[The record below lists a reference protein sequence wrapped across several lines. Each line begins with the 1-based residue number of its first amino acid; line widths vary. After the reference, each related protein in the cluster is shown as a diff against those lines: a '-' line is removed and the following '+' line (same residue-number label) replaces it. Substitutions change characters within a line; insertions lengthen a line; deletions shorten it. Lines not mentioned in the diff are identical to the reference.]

1 MKNQFVDSRS
11 AKDIDK
17 QVEKILHSLGNPQP
31 PLNLDLVRALLQLD
45 RRYYTS
51 TNDGALREFANKVTL
66 GTKQV
71 LMRPGLIIDAVKKWD
86 LKALYL
92 PDQKR
97 ILIDSNLPEPKQR
110 WSEGHEIIHS
120 VLPWHQSTTFG
131 DNKGTLT
138 PACYEE
144 LEWEANYGA
153 GQLLFLHKRFKEH
166 SDDLRL
172 TLKNFQNLA
181 KLYGNSLTTTL
192 WRAVEN
198 SRFAC
203 FGAIHAHPWRL
214 PDDFN
219 PDRPI
224 RYLIQSR
231 NYAAVF
237 PKVTEIEI
245 FNVIKSYCSDRRG
258 GPLGSGTTIL
268 EDIRDEKFEFSM
280 ETFYN
285 RHDALTLGVCRKKQ
299 TILVPVTQNIFV
311 RD

>member
-1 MKNQFVDSRS
+1 MKNQFVDAKS

-17 QVEKILHSLGNPQP
+17 QVEKILHGLGNPPP
-31 PLNLDLVRALLQLD
+31 PLNLDMVRELLKLD
-45 RRYYTS
+45 RGYYSS
-51 TNDGALREFANKVTL
+51 TNDGAIREFVNRLTV

-71 LMRPGLIIDAVKKWD
+71 FMRPSLIADAIKKWD

-97 ILIDSNLPEPKQR
+97 ILIDSSLPPTKQR

-120 VLPWHQSTTFG
+120 VLPWHEDTTFG

-138 PACYEE
+138 PACYDE

-153 GQLLFLHKRFKEH
+153 GQLLFLHKNFKEQ
-166 SDDLRL
+166 SADL
-172 TLKNFQNLA
+172 TLDIKTFQSVS
-181 KLYGNSLTTTL
+181 KQYGNSLTTTL
-192 WRAVEN
+192 WRAVEE

-203 FGAIHAHPWRL
+203 FGAIHPHPKRV
-214 PDDFN
+214 PNDF
-219 PDRPI
+219 DSTKPI

-237 PKVTEIEI
+237 PKVTELEI
-245 FNVIKSYCSDRRG
+245 YEVIRSYSSWARG
-258 GPLGSGTTIL
+258 GPLGEGTTVF
-268 EDIRDEKFEFSM
+268 EDIRGNRFEFTL

-285 RHDALTLGVCRKKQ
+285 THEALTLGVCKRKQ
-299 TILVPVTQNIFV
+299 NILVPVKQNIFV
-311 RD
+311 

>member
-1 MKNQFVDSRS
+1 LRNQFVDSRS

-17 QVEKILHSLGNPQP
+17 QVEKILQSIGNPVP
-31 PLNLDLVRALLQLD
+31 PLNLDLVRELLKLD
-45 RRYYTS
+45 RKYYTS
-51 TNDGALREFANKVTL
+51 TDDGALREFAHKVKL
-66 GTKQV
+66 GAKQV
-71 LMRPGLIIDAVKKWD
+71 MMRPGLIIDVVKNWD

-97 ILIDSNLPEPKQR
+97 ILIDSSLPATKQR
-110 WSEGHEIIHS
+110 WSESHEIIHS
-120 VLPWHQSTTFG
+120 VLPWHQDTTFG

-153 GQLLFLHKRFKEH
+153 GQLLFLHKHFQEQ
-166 SDDLRL
+166 SDDLAL
-172 TLKNFQNLA
+172 NLKSFQNFG
-181 KLYGNSLTTTL
+181 KQYGNSLTTTL
-192 WRAVEN
+192 WRVVEG

-203 FGAIHAHPWRL
+203 FGAIHAHPWRP

-219 PDRPI
+219 PAQPI

-245 FNVIKSYCSDRRG
+245 FDTIRSYCSGARG
-258 GPLGSGTTIL
+258 GPLGESTTVFEDLSG
-268 EDIRDEKFEFSM
+268 ERFEFSM

-285 RHDALTLGVCRKKQ
+285 QHDALTLGVCRRKQ
-299 TILVPVTQNIFV
+299 TILVPVAQNVFV
-311 RD
+311 